1 MWKLPILFVCE
12 DNGFAAT
19 TRTRAMTA
27 GEGPAAR
34 AESLGIAAATVD
46 GNDLMAVD
54 ETVRRL
60 LAEIRAGGGPR
71 FLLCKTYRL
80 TGHTGADAAAY
91 RSKEEVGG
99 RLEGRSDRAPARSA
113 RDRRREARRARRGR
127 ERAARAEIDA
137 AFEEAKAS
145 PLPPLDAR
153 LRRRAG
159 RGRPAAGGVLMAR
172 LTYAEASRQA
182 IAEEMRRDATV
193 WAVGE
198 DLGRGGVFG
207 QYKGLV
213 EEFGPERIADAPI
226 SEACIMG
233 AAVGAAM
240 MGTRPIVELRFSD
253 FALCA
258 IDELVNQAA
267 KARYMFGGQGRVP
280 LVVREPIGMWR
291 SSAAQ
296 HSQSLEGWYTHI
308 PGLVVIA
315 PVDAGRQQGA
325 AQGRDPLRRPGR
337 LPGAQ
342 EPVAAGGRCS
352 RRRSPRRDRQGAGG
366 ARRRGPDDRVLV
378 GRGAHLPRRGGGAGR
393 RSASRPR

>member
-1 MWKLPILFVCE
+1 MGKL
-12 DNGFAAT
+12 
-19 TRTRAMTA
+19 
-27 GEGPAAR
+27 
-34 AESLGIAAATVD
+34 
-46 GNDLMAVD
+46 
-54 ETVRRL
+54 
-60 LAEIRAGGGPR
+60 
-71 FLLCKTYRL
+71 TY
-80 TGHTGADAAAY
+80 ADAA
-91 RSKEEVGG
+91 
-99 RLEGRSDRAPARSA
+99 
-113 RDRRREARRARRGR
+113 
-127 ERAARAEIDA
+127 
-137 AFEEAKAS
+137 
-145 PLPPLDAR
+145 
-153 LRRRAG
+153 
-159 RGRPAAGGVLMAR
+159 
-172 LTYAEASRQA
+172 RQA

-308 PGLVVIA
+308 PGLVVVAPATPADNKGLLKAAIRCDDPVVYLEHKNLWPLEGEIPDGDHVVEIGKARVVRAGKDVTIVSWSAAVHTCLAAAEALAKEGIDAEVIDLRSLWPWDKAAVLASVARTGHLLVVHEAVQVGGFGAEIAATVAEGAHSWLKA
-315 PVDAGRQQGA
+315 PVKRLGA
-325 AQGRDPLRRPGR
+325 PRAPISYAPNLEDEVRIKPEQIATAIRAVV
-337 LPGAQ
+337 GA
-342 EPVAAGGRCS
+342 
-352 RRRSPRRDRQGAGG
+352 
-366 ARRRGPDDRVLV
+366 
-378 GRGAHLPRRGGGAGR
+378 
-393 RSASRPR
+393 